1 MLSLRDVSVA
11 YDGISAVVDVDLE
24 LSDGQVLAV
33 LGPSGCGKSTLLRAI
48 AGLEP
53 LSAGSVSWDGADLG
67 GVPTHK
73 RGFALLFQDGQLFA
87 HLTVAR
93 NVGYAL
99 RLRRAANTRARV
111 DELLELVGLAGF
123 GDRLP
128 ATLSGGE
135 RQRVAL
141 ARALAAEPRLLLL
154 DEPLSALDA
163 GLRERL
169 AADLRDILRA
179 AGTTALM
186 VTHDHDEAFRVA
198 DRLAVMRAGRVV
210 QEGPIA
216 EVWREPADPETALF
230 LGYARVFRD
239 AAAAAILTA
248 AGREPAPAVA
258 VRRSA
263 LSVDPRGALT
273 GLVRSSRATP
283 EQIRLVVDVTG
294 VGEADAVAPLDAHPA
309 IGQTVQL
316 AVDPGRL
323 AIWVVAANTP
333 RLTAVYRRA
342 YALLVGIAV
351 VMGGLALTAAI
362 SIDRSLV
369 DPEGFLG
376 PSWLRLPLLLVG
388 AFALDLVPRTLWL
401 SKFKPAAMPAI
412 FMARV
417 RTHWTRE
424 RCTLVVVGLVCFYTT
439 YVSYR
444 NLKSFLPFVMG
455 DTKYDRTLHL
465 VDRLLVFGHEPGL
478 LLHNVLGT
486 GIAAHFLSYIY
497 LWFLPLVP
505 LALTAWLIWSRNIT
519 YGYWFATSQSIAWSL
534 GTLSYYA
541 LPTLGPGPDV
551 PVDLHRPP
559 RHPDVGADGDAGR
572 HPPTGGPRRPGRRRA
587 VDRRLRQ
594 PAHRHHAAGRA
605 DGAVHPAQ
613 QDPEVGLLAQLRRHG
628 DRHHLLRLALHR
640 RRHRRRDDRPG
651 RLLRRRHRQRAEVRA
666 TWPGLPPHGRL
677 LPGPRPRRLSRVGTS
692 ALSMHA
698 ESAHLRLGDW
708 RGTHSVGRQTATRRP
723 LGAQMCRLG

>member
-11 YDGISAVVDVDLE
+11 YDGIAAVVDVDLE

-239 AAAAAILTA
+239 DAAAAILTA

-323 AIWVVAANTP
+323 AIW
-333 RLTAVYRRA
+333 
-342 YALLVGIAV
+342 
-351 VMGGLALTAAI
+351 
-362 SIDRSLV
+362 
-369 DPEGFLG
+369 
-376 PSWLRLPLLLVG
+376 
-388 AFALDLVPRTLWL
+388 
-401 SKFKPAAMPAI
+401 
-412 FMARV
+412 AR
-417 RTHWTRE
+417 
-424 RCTLVVVGLVCFYTT
+424 
-439 YVSYR
+439 
-444 NLKSFLPFVMG
+444 P
-455 DTKYDRTLHL
+455 
-465 VDRLLVFGHEPGL
+465 
-478 LLHNVLGT
+478 
-486 GIAAHFLSYIY
+486 
-497 LWFLPLVP
+497 
-505 LALTAWLIWSRNIT
+505 
-519 YGYWFATSQSIAWSL
+519 
-534 GTLSYYA
+534 
-541 LPTLGPGPDV
+541 PTLLD
-551 PVDLHRPP
+551 
-559 RHPDVGADGDAGR
+559 
-572 HPPTGGPRRPGRRRA
+572 
-587 VDRRLRQ
+587 
-594 PAHRHHAAGRA
+594 
-605 DGAVHPAQ
+605 
-613 QDPEVGLLAQLRRHG
+613 
-628 DRHHLLRLALHR
+628 
-640 RRHRRRDDRPG
+640 
-651 RLLRRRHRQRAEVRA
+651 
-666 TWPGLPPHGRL
+666 
-677 LPGPRPRRLSRVGTS
+677 
-692 ALSMHA
+692 
-698 ESAHLRLGDW
+698 
-708 RGTHSVGRQTATRRP
+708 
-723 LGAQMCRLG
+723 